1 MNHEKPEL
9 ILSVD
14 HGQSWPLSDIFW
26 DERPDWRS
34 LLPRELIERLE
45 AWARFFRDHADDE
58 TGLFGSEERRRWFDL
73 EGFALRKALE
83 QEVGDQYVIR
93 LELWF

>member
-1 MNHEKPEL
+1 MGHEKSEL

-14 HGQSWPLSDIFW
+14 YGQSWPLSDIFW
-26 DERPDWRS
+26 DERPDWES
-34 LLPRELIERLE
+34 LLPRELIGRLE

-73 EGFALRKALE
+73 EGFALRKTLE

>member
-1 MNHEKPEL
+1 MSGEKPEL

-14 HGQSWPLSDIFW
+14 YGQSWPLSDIFW
-26 DERPDWRS
+26 DERPDWQA
-34 LLPRELIERLE
+34 LLSDDLIERLE

-58 TGLFGSEERRRWFDL
+58 SGLFGSEERRRRFDL
-73 EGFALRKALE
+73 EGFALRSELE
-83 QEVGDQYVIR
+83 QAVGHVYSIR

>member
-1 MNHEKPEL
+1 MVDERPEL

-14 HGQSWPLSDIFW
+14 YGQAWPLSDIFW
-26 DERPDWRS
+26 AERPDWPN
-34 LLPRELIERLE
+34 LLTVDLIRRLE
-45 AWARFFRDHADDE
+45 AWARFFRDHADEE

-73 EGFALRKALE
+73 EGFALQKDLKR
-83 QEVGDQYVIR
+83 EVGQHYEIR